1 MEKITY
7 EKWVRAFLVE
17 KLSKGGDS
25 KAWSI
30 VQEDGESC
38 WPGAQRR
45 ESSWSARDHPVPRH
59 ASWTAKQKSSKQEDL
74 H

>member
-1 MEKITY
+1 MKKCVSKKVTINLIRRFRRHYMEKITY

-30 VQEDGESC
+30 V
-38 WPGAQRR
+38 
-45 ESSWSARDHPVPRH
+45 
-59 ASWTAKQKSSKQEDL
+59 
-74 H
+74 